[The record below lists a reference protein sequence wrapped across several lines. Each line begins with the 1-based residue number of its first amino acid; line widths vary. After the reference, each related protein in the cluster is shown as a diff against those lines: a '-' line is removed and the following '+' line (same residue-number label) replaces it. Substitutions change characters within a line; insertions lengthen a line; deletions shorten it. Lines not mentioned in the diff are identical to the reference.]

1 MLDLPLY
8 IPIIFIGTV
17 LATLAFLVFAIRQS
31 NLSRS
36 GANIV
41 LLVLIVWL
49 FFQSV
54 VSLKGFYYTDTRS
67 MPPRFGLLI
76 VPPLLV
82 IIFLFITRRGRVFM
96 DSLPLVPITLLSI
109 VRIPVEITLYWL
121 CLHRYVPE
129 LMTYIGRN
137 FDLISGNTAPFIAYA
152 IYRGAIS
159 RRLILWWNIIA
170 LCLLL
175 NIVVNAVLSAPL
187 AFQQFAF
194 DQPNVGLLYFP
205 FIWLPSFIVPV
216 VLFTHLVSI
225 RRMLIKR

>member
-17 LATLAFLVFAIRQS
+17 LATLAFLIYAIRQS
-31 NLSRS
+31 KL
-36 GANIV
+36 GQLGTNIS
-41 LLVLIVWL
+41 LLFLIAWL
-49 FFQSV
+49 IFQSI

-67 MPPRFGLLI
+67 VPPRFGLLI
-76 VPPLLV
+76 GPPLLV
-82 IIFLFITRRGRVFM
+82 ILLLFVTRGGRAFM

-129 LMTYIGRN
+129 LMTYLGRN
-137 FDLISGNTAPFIAYA
+137 FDLISGNSAPFIAYA
-152 IYRGAIS
+152 IYRGVIS
-159 RRLILWWNIIA
+159 NRLILVWNILA
-170 LCLLL
+170 LALLL
-175 NIVVNAVLSAPL
+175 NIVFNAVLSAPL

-225 RRMLIKR
+225 RRMLIRR

>member
-170 LCLLL
+170 LCLML

>member
-109 VRIPVEITLYWL
+109 VRIPV
-121 CLHRYVPE
+121 
-129 LMTYIGRN
+129 
-137 FDLISGNTAPFIAYA
+137 
-152 IYRGAIS
+152 
-159 RRLILWWNIIA
+159 
-170 LCLLL
+170 
-175 NIVVNAVLSAPL
+175 
-187 AFQQFAF
+187 
-194 DQPNVGLLYFP
+194 
-205 FIWLPSFIVPV
+205 
-216 VLFTHLVSI
+216 
-225 RRMLIKR
+225 

>member
-129 LMTYIGRN
+129 LMT
-137 FDLISGNTAPFIAYA
+137 
-152 IYRGAIS
+152 
-159 RRLILWWNIIA
+159 
-170 LCLLL
+170 
-175 NIVVNAVLSAPL
+175 
-187 AFQQFAF
+187 
-194 DQPNVGLLYFP
+194 
-205 FIWLPSFIVPV
+205 
-216 VLFTHLVSI
+216 
-225 RRMLIKR
+225 

>member
-1 MLDLPLY
+1 M
-8 IPIIFIGTV
+8 
-17 LATLAFLVFAIRQS
+17 FAIRES

-36 GANIV
+36 GANIA
-41 LLVLIVWL
+41 LFGLIAWL
-49 FFQSV
+49 FFQSI

-67 MPPRFGLLI
+67 LPPRFGLLI

-82 IIFLFITRRGRVFM
+82 IILLFITRRGRVFM
-96 DSLPLVPITLLSI
+96 DTLPLVPITLLSI

-137 FDLISGNTAPFIAYA
+137 FDLISGNSAPFIAYA
-152 IYRGAIS
+152 IYRSAIS
-159 RRLILWWNIIA
+159 RRLILLWNIIA
-170 LCLLL
+170 LGLLL
-175 NIVVNAVLSAPL
+175 NIVVNAALSAPL

-216 VLFTHLVSI
+216 VLFAHLVSI